1 MDQVYFIKQG
11 VIQLE
16 VYYIMNYSVTFPTA
30 KHSYSR
36 KTNSLVVRRV
46 IRKIGPGNSFG
57 YEEIV
62 NQKPSRIFV
71 AKVVGPKPAQ
81 IVISSKEHFIDII
94 NQDDVKN
101 LRAAVKQYS
110 DF

>member
-16 VYYIMNYSVTFPTA
+16 VYYNMNYSVTFPTA

-46 IRKIGPGNSFG
+46 IRKIGSGHSFG

-62 NQKPSRIFV
+62 N
-71 AKVVGPKPAQ
+71 
-81 IVISSKEHFIDII
+81 
-94 NQDDVKN
+94 
-101 LRAAVKQYS
+101 
-110 DF
+110 